1 MPDDEISKPSRGG
14 GAVDPPAQPLIDALV
29 QASFLTMGVLN
40 RVAAAR
46 DLSLTQLRVLAILQ
60 DRTVT
65 VGELAGY
72 LGLDKSTVSGLV
84 ARGEAR
90 GLLQRKPNPQD
101 HRGVLVSLTAV
112 GHRVIAEGVK
122 QAAAALAPTLNRL
135 DSQEASRLTALLMR
149 LF

>member
-1 MPDDEISKPSRGG
+1 MSDDESPKASDDA
-14 GAVDPPAQPLIDALV
+14 GAMAAPDQPLIDALV

-40 RVAAAR
+40 RVAAAH
-46 DLSLTQLRVLAILQ
+46 DLSLTQLRVLAILR
-60 DRTVT
+60 DRTTT

-90 GLLQRKPNPQD
+90 GLLQRKPNPHD
-101 HRGVLVSLTAV
+101 HRGVLVSLTAI

-122 QAAAALAPTLNRL
+122 QVATGLAPTLNRL
-135 DSQEASRLTALLMR
+135 DSQETSRLTALLMR